1 MVTKNVQ
8 SPEESGRGRLLADR
22 TALPQQVLARAC
34 LDIFEILV
42 ASALSSHDPALADR
56 LLAWG
61 DEYKP
66 ELQRL
71 VRRGR

>member
-8 SPEESGRGRLLADR
+8 SQEETGRGRRLADR
-22 TALPQQVLARAC
+22 TPLPQQVLARAC

-42 ASALSSHDPALADR
+42 AGALASQDAALADR

-66 ELQRL
+66 ELERL